1 MMNNFE
7 IKIKNLINKRQLSIQ
22 LFSIVTGGVIGLLFL
37 PLEIKTIILLIIGI
51 YYSILLLTN
60 YIKLDKLI
68 DEYINQMEEE

>member
-1 MMNNFE
+1 MNNLE

-37 PLEIKTIILLIIGI
+37 SLEIKTIILLIIGI

-60 YIKLDKLI
+60 YTKLDKLI

>member
-1 MMNNFE
+1 MNNFE

-22 LFSIVTGGVIGLLFL
+22 LFIIVTGGVIGLLFL

>member
-1 MMNNFE
+1 M
-7 IKIKNLINKRQLSIQ
+7 Q
-22 LFSIVTGGVIGLLFL
+22 LFSIVTSGVIGLLFL
-37 PLEIKTIILLIIGI
+37 TLEIKTIILLIIGI

>member
-1 MMNNFE
+1 M
-7 IKIKNLINKRQLSIQ
+7 
-22 LFSIVTGGVIGLLFL
+22 LFL
-37 PLEIKTIILLIIGI
+37 TLEIKTIILLIIGI